1 MGLPRALLPDGRN
14 GGRGFSRL
22 DSAALPSIEIRMIS
36 GGMMGRG
43 GWASF
48 GFDHDNDCAHLHI
61 ELWAP

>member
-1 MGLPRALLPDGRN
+1 
-14 GGRGFSRL
+14 
-22 DSAALPSIEIRMIS
+22 
-36 GGMMGRG
+36 MMGRG